1 MINSNARRA
10 MAAGSAWGP
19 GHIEMLGWSNMAT
32 SEGTILVQ
40 PPNELQQHVVL
51 GNATA
56 SELSFSGDLN
66 AIGWYLELAVQKPAG
81 GTTYIVE
88 LKDYA
93 SSPILVAAGDAI
105 WIYHEYIGVDPLPQS
120 VGITIY
126 NETTGGD
133 MLASYTVTFNPE
145 PV

>member
-19 GHIEMLGWSNMAT
+19 GHIEPLGWSNVAT
-32 SEGTILVQ
+32 SEGVILYQ
-40 PPNELQQHVVL
+40 PPDTGFQLVV

-56 SELSFSGDLN
+56 SELSFGGNLD
-66 AIGWYLELAVQKPAG
+66 APGWYLELSVQKPLG
-81 GTTYIVE
+81 GTTYFVE

-93 SSPILVAAGDAI
+93 SSPILIAAGDGI
-105 WIYHEYIGVDPLPQS
+105 SIYHEYFGVDLLPQS
-120 VGITIY
+120 KSMVVY

-133 MLASYTVTFNPE
+133 ILASYTVTFNPE
-145 PV
+145 PA